1 MAAEGAMELK
11 WLRLNLFKNMQYVL
25 DAKNQ
30 KLGRLASEVAMI
42 LQDKKK
48 PTFDPKEIGIDT
60 VVVKN
65 LKAIEMTGNKKRDKI
80 YYHHTGYIGH
90 LREESF
96 ESLFK
101 RIPERVLKLAVW
113 NMLPKNSLRSSRI
126 KRLKIEL

>member
-1 MAAEGAMELK
+1 MH
-11 WLRLNLFKNMQYVL
+11 YVL

-48 PTFDPKEIGIDT
+48 PTFDPKEKGVDS

-65 LKAIEMTGNKKRDKI
+65 LKAIEVTGNKAKDKI
-80 YYHHTGYIGH
+80 YYHHTGYVGH

-101 RIPERVLKLAVW
+101 RIPERVFKLAVW
-113 NMLPKNSLRSSRI
+113 NMLPKNSLRASRI

>member
-1 MAAEGAMELK
+1 
-11 WLRLNLFKNMQYVL
+11 MQYVL

-48 PTFDPKEIGIDT
+48 PTFDPKQIGIDT